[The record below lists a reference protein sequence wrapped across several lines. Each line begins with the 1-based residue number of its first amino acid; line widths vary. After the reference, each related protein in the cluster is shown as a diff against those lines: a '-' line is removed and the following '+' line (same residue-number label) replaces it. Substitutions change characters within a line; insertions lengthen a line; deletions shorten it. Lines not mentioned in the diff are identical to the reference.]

1 MSLTSASPVSITDA
15 RGLSLALG
23 QGGDTP
29 VEPTGDPVITSVVD
43 NGDGTLTIQGSD
55 GLGARLD
62 GGY

>member
-29 VEPTGDPVITSVVD
+29 VEPTGDPVI
-43 NGDGTLTIQGSD
+43 
-55 GLGARLD
+55 
-62 GGY
+62 